1 MKKSLF
7 LLIPFTLFAVEGS
20 YVSPSPQTTNVSTP
34 ITSVS
39 SSVPTVDTTEKGCLV
54 TNLTQKNCI
63 LRLEATGI
71 GIAPISALSVPQ
83 ARAMARRAA
92 VLDAYKALVEKMY
105 GIKIN
110 GRDSVKNMILQN
122 STLRGYVEG
131 LIRGAK
137 IEEEDFKD
145 GTYSVIMSVK
155 LNVQEWN
162 RFLQTGS

>member
-7 LLIPFTLFAVEGS
+7 LLLPFTLFAVDTIQS
-20 YVSPSPQTTNVSTP
+20 VSTNTP

-39 SSVPTVDTTEKGCLV
+39 STKPSVDTTDTKCSI
-54 TNLTQKNCI
+54 TNLTKKECI

-122 STLRGYVEG
+122 SSLRGYVEG
-131 LIRGAK
+131 VIRGAK
-137 IEEEDFKD
+137 IEEEEFKD

-162 RFLQTGS
+162 RFLQTGR

>member
-7 LLIPFTLFAVEGS
+7 LLLPFTLFAVDTI
-20 YVSPSPQTTNVSTP
+20 QNVSTNTP

-39 SSVPTVDTTEKGCLV
+39 STKPSVDTTDTKCSI
-54 TNLTQKNCI
+54 TNLTKKECI

-122 STLRGYVEG
+122 SSLRGYVEG
-131 LIRGAK
+131 VIRGAK
-137 IEEEDFKD
+137 IEEEEFKD

-162 RFLQTGS
+162 RFLQTGR

>member
-7 LLIPFTLFAVEGS
+7 LLLPFTLFALNNGS
-20 YVSPSPQTTNVSTP
+20 DGAITP
-34 ITSVS
+34 ITSVPQNIENS
-39 SSVPTVDTTEKGCLV
+39 GEKPSCSI
-54 TNLTQKNCI
+54 TNLAKKNCI
-63 LRLEATGI
+63 LRLEATGV
-71 GIAPISALSVPQ
+71 GISPISAVSVPQ

-92 VLDAYKALVEKMY
+92 ILDAYKALVEKMY
-105 GIKIN
+105 GVKIN

-137 IEEEDFKD
+137 IEEENFKN
-145 GTYSVIMSVK
+145 GTYTVIMSVK
-155 LNVQEWN
+155 LNVQQWN

>member
-7 LLIPFTLFAVEGS
+7 LLLPFTLFALNNGS
-20 YVSPSPQTTNVSTP
+20 DGAITP
-34 ITSVS
+34 ITSVPQNIENS
-39 SSVPTVDTTEKGCLV
+39 GEKPSCSI
-54 TNLTQKNCI
+54 TNLVKKNCI
-63 LRLEATGI
+63 LRLEATGV
-71 GIAPISALSVPQ
+71 GISPISAVSVPQ

-92 VLDAYKALVEKMY
+92 ILDAYKALVEKMY
-105 GIKIN
+105 GVKIN

-137 IEEEDFKD
+137 IEEENFKN
-145 GTYSVIMSVK
+145 GTYTVIMSVK
-155 LNVQEWN
+155 LNVQQWN

>member
-7 LLIPFTLFAVEGS
+7 LLLPFTLFALNNGS
-20 YVSPSPQTTNVSTP
+20 DGGAITP
-34 ITSVS
+34 ITSVPQNIES
-39 SSVPTVDTTEKGCLV
+39 SGEKPSCSI
-54 TNLTQKNCI
+54 TNLVKKNCI
-63 LRLEATGI
+63 LRLEATGV
-71 GIAPISALSVPQ
+71 GISPISAVSVPQ

-92 VLDAYKALVEKMY
+92 ILDAYKALVEKMY
-105 GIKIN
+105 GVKIN

-137 IEEEDFKD
+137 IEEENFKN
-145 GTYSVIMSVK
+145 GTYTVIMSVK
-155 LNVQEWN
+155 LNVQQWN